1 MIRRVINKYKS
12 LSSGVKAGLWFTL
25 CNMIQKGISFIVMP
39 IFTRIMPQADYG
51 IYSTYTS
58 WYNFLMI
65 FTSLRL
71 SYYVFS
77 KGMVKYEE
85 DRNEFVVSLQS
96 LSTTATI
103 VIFLFYLIIR
113 DVANQFLGLS
123 TSLMVC
129 MFVHMLFEPSVE
141 YWTAR
146 KRFEYDYKKVVLVSL
161 GIAIINPILGIIMVL
176 GTENAVFARALSST
190 IAVSVFGAA
199 LYLVIILKGKKPF
212 SFKYWKYA
220 LGFNIPL
227 IPHFLSSTALSQAD
241 RVMIRNI
248 VGPEATAIY
257 SVAYSLGM
265 VTLLFSQA
273 IQQALLPWQY
283 MKIKNK
289 NYQNLPEIAT
299 ITMII
304 IAAINIAFIA
314 FAPEIV
320 RIVAPVSYSEAIWA
334 MPPVCSAVFFMY
346 LFNMFANIEY
356 YFEETKYVAVASIL
370 AALANIGLNWIFIPI
385 FGYVAAGYTTLA
397 CYILLAISHYACM
410 KTICKKHDFSEKVYD
425 TKAILLISLGL
436 IVVLAVMMAVYDI
449 VIVRYSVIAIICV
462 VGYINRNKIK
472 TVLSL
477 MKTKGEVKEEV

>member
-1 MIRRVINKYKS
+1 MIRRAINKYKS

-85 DRNEFVVSLQS
+85 DRDEFVVSLQS
-96 LSTTATI
+96 LSTTATV
-103 VIFLFYLIIR
+103 VIFLFYLMFR
-113 DVANQFLGLS
+113 DAANSFLGLS

-129 MFVHMLFEPSVE
+129 MFVHMFFEPSVE

-146 KRFEYDYKKVVLVSL
+146 KRFEYDYKKVVFVSL
-161 GIAIINPILGIIMVL
+161 GIAIINPLLGIVMVL
-176 GTENAVFARALSST
+176 GTDNAVFARALSTT
-190 IAVSVFGAA
+190 IAVSVFGLA
-199 LYLVIILKGKKPF
+199 LYIVIIRKGNKLF
-212 SFKYWKYA
+212 SLKYWKYA
-220 LGFNIPL
+220 LAFNIPL

-241 RVMIRNI
+241 RVMIRNL
-248 VGPEATAIY
+248 VGPESTAIY

-283 MKIKNK
+283 TKIKNK
-289 NYQNLPEIAT
+289 NYRNLPEIAT
-299 ITMII
+299 ITMVI

-314 FAPEIV
+314 FAPEVV
-320 RIVAPVSYSEAIWA
+320 RIVAPVSYGEAIWA

-370 AALANIGLNWIFIPI
+370 AALVNIGLNWLFIPA
-385 FGYVAAGYTTLA
+385 FGYVAAGYTTLV
-397 CYILLAISHYACM
+397 CYILLAISHYICM
-410 KTICKKHDFSEKVYD
+410 KKITKKHGFEVEVYD
-425 TKAILLISLGL
+425 TKAILLVSFGM
-436 IVVLAVMMAVYDI
+436 IVLLAVMMAVYDM
-449 VIVRYSVIAIICV
+449 VVVRYCVIAIICLI
-462 VGYINRNKIK
+462 GYSNRKKLK

-477 MKTKGEVKEEV
+477 IKTKGNGKKET